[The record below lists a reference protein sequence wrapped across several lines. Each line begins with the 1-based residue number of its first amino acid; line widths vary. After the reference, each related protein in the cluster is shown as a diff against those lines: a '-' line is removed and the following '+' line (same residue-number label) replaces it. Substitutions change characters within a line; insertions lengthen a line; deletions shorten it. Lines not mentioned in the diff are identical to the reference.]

1 MSNVVSALEGAEFS
15 GFAEV
20 REIGLQGMIT
30 LRGDLGSKAM
40 RGAVKKVGLLAIP
53 EQCRIVRAKNR
64 AVAWMS
70 PDELLVMVPYEDV
83 QETLDALDKAL
94 KGQHY
99 LAVDVSDAR
108 AVFQVTGPAAGDV
121 IAKLAPIDMGA
132 LEKDEIR
139 RSRLAQIPAAFW
151 LVGDDTDDTMGETV
165 QVVCFRSVAQYGFDL
180 LKTAAENGT
189 EVGFLA

>member
-1 MSNVVSALEGAEFS
+1 MSNVVSALEGAEFN

-40 RGAVKKVGLLAIP
+40 AGAVKSATGLKLP
-53 EQCRIVRAKNR
+53 ELRRIEQAEGQ

-83 QETLDALDKAL
+83 QKTLVALDKAL
-94 KGQHY
+94 KGTHY
-99 LAVDVSDAR
+99 MAVDVSDAR

-132 LEKDEIR
+132 LATGEIR

-151 LVGDDTDDTMGETV
+151 LVGDDTVSGTV

>member
-1 MSNVVSALEGAEFS
+1 MSNAVSALEGAEFN

-40 RGAVKKVGLLAIP
+40 AGAVKSATGLKLP
-53 EQCRIVRAKNR
+53 ELRRIEQAEGQ

-83 QETLDALDKAL
+83 QKTLVALDKAL
-94 KGQHY
+94 KGTHY
-99 LAVDVSDAR
+99 MAVDVSDAR

-132 LEKDEIR
+132 LATGEIR

-151 LVGDDTDDTMGETV
+151 LVGDDTVSGTV